1 MRKQSSAKRPYV
13 LAKAKKKLSLIYD
26 STLVEQINLMKRNI
40 TETKRRISLY
50 NRPDIFYQ

>member
-1 MRKQSSAKRPYV
+1 MKEQRSAKRPYV
-13 LAKAKKKLSLIYD
+13 LSNAKKKVSFIYD

-40 TETKRRISLY
+40 TEIKKRIRLY